1 MTAGTCPACGAAAP
15 EPFHVGEP
23 VPVNSCLLLG
33 DQAAAVDFPKGD
45 LALALCPAC
54 GLIWNS
60 SYDPALT
67 TYSQD
72 YEETQGFSPT
82 FQAFIHDLA
91 TDWVERYALTGGTV
105 VEIGCGKGE
114 FLVEMAR
121 AGIGAGIGIDPG
133 VRPARITDDVPVTWI
148 QGLFPQDLPELDA
161 DAIICRHTLEH
172 IAPVRE
178 FLASIRSA
186 ITDVERTVLLFEVP
200 DVQRV
205 LDEVAFWDVYY
216 EHSSYFSAGSVGR
229 LFRAAGF
236 DVLSIKRA
244 YSDQT
249 LLVEARPTAGGAT
262 VALPI
267 EEDPAALAEAA
278 ARFAREHRTMVEHW
292 RDRIRTVNA
301 SGGRTVIWGGGS
313 KGVAFLAA
321 LGADAALVD
330 GVVDIN
336 PFKQNQY
343 MAGTGHRVLA
353 PKDLTDLEPTLVIVM
368 NAAYRTEIGN
378 ELADLGLAPALE
390 AL

>member
-1 MTAGTCPACGAAAP
+1 VTAGTCPACGAAAP

-45 LALALCPAC
+45 LALALCPVC
-54 GLIWNS
+54 GLIWNCR
-60 SYDPALT
+60 YDPTLT

-82 FQAFIHDLA
+82 FQAFIRDLA
-91 TDWVERYALTGGTV
+91 TDWVERHALTGRTV

-121 AGIGAGIGIDPG
+121 AGIGAGIGVDPG
-133 VRPARITDDVPVTWI
+133 VQPARITEDVPVTWI

-161 DAIICRHTLEH
+161 DAVICRHTLEH

-236 DVLSIKRA
+236 DVLSITRA

-249 LLVEARPTAGGAT
+249 LLVEARPAVDGA
-262 VALPI
+262 AAELPI
-267 EEDPAALAEAA
+267 EEDPAALVEAA
-278 ARFAREHRTMVEHW
+278 ARFARGHRTMVEHW
-292 RDRIRTVNA
+292 RDRIRTVHA
-301 SGGRTVIWGGGS
+301 DGGRTVIWGGGS

-353 PKDLTDLEPTLVIVM
+353 PKDLADAEPALVIVM
-368 NAAYRTEIGN
+368 NGAYRTEIVN
-378 ELADLGLAPALE
+378 ELTDLGLAPTVE